1 MATGATTW
9 SPDRTLNRWRLVLSV
24 QALYYGLTGMWPLLS
39 IESFQAVTGP
49 KTDHLVTGRESDHWL
64 VLTVGVLV
72 TAIGL
77 SLLVSLRQQRPSFE
91 TAVLALSAALGLM
104 CIDVIYVSRG
114 VLSPIYLADA
124 APEFFFM
131 FTWSLYLIQERHSLL
146 TEEHHATRQRS
157 R

>member
-9 SPDRTLNRWRLVLSV
+9 SPDRTLNPWRAVLSV
-24 QALYYGLTGMWPLLS
+24 QAVYYGLTGVWPLVS
-39 IESFQAVTGP
+39 INSFQAVTGP

-77 SLLVSLRQQRPSFE
+77 SLLASLRRQRPSFE
-91 TAVLALSAALGLM
+91 TAILALSAALGLT

-114 VLSPIYLADA
+114 VLLPIYLVDA
-124 APEFFFM
+124 APEILFM
-131 FTWSLYLIQERHSLL
+131 LAWSWYLVQERHSLL